1 MATAF
6 LKKTTWLEGGA
17 KENRRETVWEP
28 WDMEENQGNIVE
40 NGGKN
45 KNCGKIVETWWKNG
59 GKPWENGDL
68 TSEHDN
74 L

>member
-1 MATAF
+1 
-6 LKKTTWLEGGA
+6 
-17 KENRRETVWEP
+17 
-28 WDMEENQGNIVE
+28 MEENQGNIVE